1 MSEQRICANAVLE
14 AVLIDNAVKG
24 SKRKKID
31 HWKSVACSKIG
42 ITRMGQARWN
52 KILEYGYANR
62 FFKAEAIGMSG
73 KLILTALKSVEV
85 ESVEVE
91 VEAVET
97 VEVETVSAKEEF
109 AIPTKATHPPRL
121 EGVVKSDL
129 PQAGDMLH
137 YRSYTGGVVQGEV
150 LSSYCF
156 VDMLNPNGTYQVVM
170 LENLHNTKQE
180 ARMDRVSEEMRV
192 YYANNNKL
200 RAERN
205 ELLKEIDSLKA
216 QLRKG

>member
-91 VEAVET
+91 VE
-97 VEVETVSAKEEF
+97 TVSAKEEF
-109 AIPTKATHPPRL
+109 AIPAKAPHPHRL
-121 EGVVKSDL
+121 EGVLRSDL
-129 PQAGDMLH
+129 PQKGDMFH
-137 YRSYTGGVVQGEV
+137 YRSYTGQVQCGEV

-156 VDMLNPNGTYQVVM
+156 ADMLNPNGTHQVVM
-170 LENLHNTKQE
+170 LENLHSSKRGANQ
-180 ARMDRVSEEMRV
+180 DRNISDEMRV

-200 RAERN
+200 KAERN